1 MAHQLTILNSS
12 DNSFVEA
19 FFVTHPLHQELT
31 RISRIFELESLDLA
45 FLNEIRLR
53 AQRLKPLSRLAA
65 VCPIRGCTCCSRQLK
80 SVQPKAISALA
91 SQSLVWFDELLS
103 LINAIQQLQ
112 KTKQSLLIML

>member
-1 MAHQLTILNSS
+1 MAHQITILNSS

-53 AQRLKPLSRLAA
+53 AL
-65 VCPIRGCTCCSRQLK
+65 TCCSRQLK

-91 SQSLVWFDELLS
+91 SQSLVWFDELLA
-103 LINAIQQLQ
+103 LINAISKLQ
-112 KTKQSLLIML
+112 KTRQSLLIML